1 MRTADALQAITRAMA
16 PYIGE
21 TMARA
26 STLAHCRRLG
36 IADPSVEATEL
47 EKLLQALSNGL
58 NVFVGKAHSAEAVRA
73 AWEALASLEGRR

>member
-16 PYIGE
+16 PYIGD

-36 IADPSVEATEL
+36 IGEPSVEANEI
-47 EKLLQALSNGL
+47 EALLQGLSNGL
-58 NVFVGKAHSAEAVRA
+58 NVFVGKARSAEAVRS
-73 AWEALASLEGRR
+73 AWEALAALGDAR

>member
-16 PYIGE
+16 PYIGD

-36 IADPSVEATEL
+36 IGEPSVEANEI
-47 EKLLQALSNGL
+47 EALLQGLSNGL
-58 NVFVGKAHSAEAVRA
+58 TVFVGKARSAEAVRS
-73 AWEALASLEGRR
+73 AWEALAALGDAR

>member
-16 PYIGE
+16 PYVGE

-36 IADPSVEATEL
+36 IAEPTVEATEL
-47 EKLLQALSNGL
+47 EKLLQGLSNGL
-58 NVFVGKAHSAEAVRA
+58 NVFVGRARSAEAVRS
-73 AWEALASLEGRR
+73 AWEALAGLGDRR

>member
-16 PYIGE
+16 PYIGD

-36 IADPSVEATEL
+36 IGEPSVEANEI
-47 EKLLQALSNGL
+47 EALLQGLSNGL
-58 NVFVGKAHSAEAVRA
+58 NVFVGKARSAQAVRS
-73 AWEALASLEGRR
+73 AWEALAALREAE